1 MSTLW
6 YDLSITILAEKP
18 HQISSFQREAL
29 QLWLLRVQ
37 VRSLHH
43 QRQWVVIPGDF
54 ESFKVCQ
61 NMICQFVCVRLA
73 FSCKNLIDLR
83 KHLDTHSSEPAY
95 RCDFADCEYSTRSLY
110 SIKNHYKR
118 VHEVSQSEN
127 ASYIHINILEANK
140 KKTSICNYDVLS
152 SFVLV
157 LSYHRIK

>member
-6 YDLSITILAEKP
+6 YDLSITILSEKP
-18 HQISSFQREAL
+18 HQISSFQWEAV

-37 VRSLHH
+37 VRSLHY
-43 QRQWVVIPGDF
+43 QRQWVIIPGYF
-54 ESFKVCQ
+54 YSFKVCHLRPVCQ

-95 RCDFADCEYSTRSLY
+95 RCDFADCDYSTRSLY

-127 ASYIHINILEANK
+127 ASYIHIYILGANK
-140 KKTSICNYDVLS
+140 KKTSI
-152 SFVLV
+152 
-157 LSYHRIK
+157 